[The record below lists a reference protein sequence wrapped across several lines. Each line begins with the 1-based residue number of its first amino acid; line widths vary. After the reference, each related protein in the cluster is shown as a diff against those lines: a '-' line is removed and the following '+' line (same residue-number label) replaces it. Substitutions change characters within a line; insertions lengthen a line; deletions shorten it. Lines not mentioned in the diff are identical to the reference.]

1 MIANSFVSSGFVGG
15 GAASGGWRLLGRLAI
30 QNMGRRPTRTVL
42 LVLSVALGTGA
53 IFSGLTVG
61 RGMAGS
67 MEAGF
72 ARMGADLVVVPKD
85 TLVNLTSALLT
96 VEPSE
101 HMLDAAAVEQVSYI
115 SGVEAAAPQRLYRV
129 ATNVGGHAH
138 DANLVAFDPSRD
150 FTVQPWIRERLERS
164 FGAGD
169 VLVGGRRDEK
179 PGDRVSIG
187 AQTLTVYG
195 RLERTGV
202 GPFDYSAFTSF
213 ETVDGLAKAGS
224 PLAGHDPSKISA
236 LLVRLRVGA
245 TAEQVRFAIAKIPGV
260 KVAVGGA
267 VLTSTR
273 QGLSALFGGMA
284 LFAAIILL
292 GFGVMVCVLFSAIVA
307 ERRREIGLLRA
318 MGARCRQV
326 VQMFVAEAALTTGLG
341 GACGIILGGGLLLIF
356 QRSLVYYFKTVN
368 VAFVWPA
375 WSFVVGLVA
384 VCALTSAGVGLL
396 GAYLP
401 AARAGRGDP
410 YDLIQGEGK

>member
-1 MIANSFVSSGFVGG
+1 MITNSFVSSEFR
-15 GAASGGWRLLGRLAI
+15 AARSAGGWRLLGRLAV
-30 QNMGRRPTRTVL
+30 QNMGRRPTRTAL

-53 IFSGLTVG
+53 IFSGLTAG

-72 ARMGADLVVVPKD
+72 SRMGADLIVVPKD

-101 HMLDAAAVEQVSYI
+101 QLLDARAVEQVAYI
-115 SGVEAAAPQRLYRV
+115 SGVEAAAPQRLYRISS
-129 ATNVGGHAH
+129 TKDGHAH
-138 DANLVAFDPSRD
+138 ESNLIAFDPVRD
-150 FTVQPWIRERLERS
+150 FTVQPWIRERLDRPMA
-164 FGAGD
+164 AGD
-169 VLVGGRRDEK
+169 VLIGGRRDEVL
-179 PGDRVSIG
+179 GDRISIG
-187 AQTLTVYG
+187 AQTLTVYA

-202 GPFDYSAFTSF
+202 GPFDYSAYTTF
-213 ETVDGLAKAGS
+213 ESVVELAKGGALFAGN
-224 PLAGHDPSKISA
+224 DPGQISA

-267 VLTSTR
+267 VVTSTR

-284 LFAAIILL
+284 FFAASMLL

-326 VQMFVAEAALTTGLG
+326 VQVFAVEAALTTGLG
-341 GACGIILGGGLLLIF
+341 GVCGILLGAAVLLTF
-356 QRSLVYYFKTVN
+356 QRSLVFYLKTVN
-368 VAFVWPA
+368 VAYSWPSWAFVAGLAAACAA
-375 WSFVVGLVA
+375 WSTLVGLI
-384 VCALTSAGVGLL
+384 
-396 GAYLP
+396 GAFVP
-401 AARAGRGDP
+401 AARAGRCDP
-410 YDLIQGEGK
+410 YDLIQSEGK